1 MARVKKAAETSEEF
15 AKSIRKW
22 LGIERATISITKK
35 MLQKVENPI
44 VAALM
49 DTIMRD
55 SEKHKE
61 ILNLILEGL
70 DGVTVL
76 NREDMGLLAEYIEKH
91 AETEKTIVEMAE
103 QTLKNVRNPIPKF
116 LLEYLLVDE
125 KKHDMIMDGLS
136 VIRQKMPS
144 S

>member
-1 MARVKKAAETSEEF
+1 MARVKKSAETSEEF
-15 AKSIRKW
+15 AKSIKKW

-49 DTIMRD
+49 DTILRD

-61 ILNLILEGL
+61 VLSLILEGL
-70 DGVTVL
+70 EGVTIL
-76 NREDMGLLAEYIEKH
+76 TREDMGLLSEYIEKH
-91 AETEKTIVEMAE
+91 AETEKTIVEIAE

-136 VIRQKMPS
+136 VLRSKMPS

>member
-15 AKSIRKW
+15 AKSIKKW

-44 VAALM
+44 VAAMM
-49 DTIMRD
+49 DTILRD

-61 ILNLILEGL
+61 ILSLILEGL
-70 DGVTVL
+70 ESVTVMT
-76 NREDMGLLAEYIEKH
+76 REDMGLLAEYIEKH

-103 QTLKNVRNPIPKF
+103 QVVKNVRTPIPKF

-136 VIRQKMPS
+136 VIRSKMPS